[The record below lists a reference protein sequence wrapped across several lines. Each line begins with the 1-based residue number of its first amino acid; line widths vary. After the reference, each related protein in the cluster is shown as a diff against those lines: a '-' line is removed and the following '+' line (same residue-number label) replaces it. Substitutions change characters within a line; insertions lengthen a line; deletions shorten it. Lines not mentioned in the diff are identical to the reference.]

1 MIRTYEIVL
10 VRALAPLAL
19 ALSAILPPS
28 VGAEET
34 ATVSGA
40 TVIVV
45 RHAEKID
52 DSRDPALSEAG
63 VERAEALAEALA
75 HAGLDA
81 AYASQYQRTRLTAMP
96 AAQAAGLSVRI
107 APIEGDID
115 DWAQGFSAELAQN
128 HAGETVLVA
137 GHSNTVPP
145 LVAVLCGCRVE
156 PLTDSDYERIY
167 LVTGAGT
174 GHPELVVARYGRAGE
189 ESD

>member
-19 ALSAILPPS
+19 ALSAILPPA

-115 DWAQGFSAELAQN
+115 DWAQGFSARRYARAASYTKIWPSLPTEKRRFPS
-128 HAGETVLVA
+128 GEYTMFSTLPWW
-137 GHSNTVPP
+137 GRHSWST
-145 LVAVLCGCRVE
+145 AVLGTSNMRV
-156 PLTDSDYERIY
+156 
-167 LVTGAGT
+167 
-174 GHPELVVARYGRAGE
+174 
-189 ESD
+189 